1 MKKVLVFSLLAW
13 SSLQVS
19 AQITVPASTFP
30 ATGDILRYVQAA
42 NPNIAVALYT
52 PPGGNQFWDLSGLT
66 PASNSETNYR
76 PAAEGVHAANFPG
89 AAMVVKSGASEY
101 YYTSSGTKFE
111 LLGHADNTVGGL
123 PIVGIYKNQPIVA
136 ERHAPLNMFE
146 IYQQTSNNILLWSYG
161 EIPAGALNLPVTPD
175 SVRLRINRQIL
186 DVVDGFGTLRLPGAL
201 PVSEFPVLRLK
212 KTTYITQ
219 NIDVKVPPL
228 GWTDLSQ
235 LGGGAPGSQWSSLLG
250 TDTITTHHYFND
262 ISKEEIA
269 VLTFNSAQNAVT
281 SVVYKNT
288 LPATPVIEAP
298 GAVLPRLQVYP
309 NPAVSAVTIRC
320 AAAPSGVY
328 SLTIFSSLGTVV
340 SESAH
345 LLSENTPIQVALPPG
360 VNGLYFCRL
369 EDGKGSV
376 VGTSRLMV
384 IQ

>member
-13 SSLQVS
+13 SSLHVS

-52 PPGGNQFWDLSGLT
+52 PPGGNQFWDLSALT

-76 PAAEGVHAANFPG
+76 TAAEGVYAANFPG
-89 AAMVVKSGASEY
+89 AAMVVKSGTSEY

-123 PIVGIYKNQPIVA
+123 PIVGIYRNQPIVA

-212 KTTYITQ
+212 KTTYISQ
-219 NIDVKVPPL
+219 SIDVKVPPL
-228 GWTDLSQ
+228 GWNDVSQ

-269 VLTFNSAQNAVT
+269 VLTFNNAQNAVT

-328 SLTIFSSLGTVV
+328 SLTIFNSLGTVV

-376 VGTSRLMV
+376 VGASRLMV